1 MRTPRCH
8 RLTRVYWLYRGIR
21 SPPGGT
27 RGKRG
32 QRGERERGKKGR
44 TVGKNGQWTN
54 ERTPSIVYS
63 HATNWGANRFVRVR
77 ILLFVRPW
85 KMSCPD
91 ARDGRGKIFHKH
103 EYFATIAS
111 RYTPVYTGSSVKGRI
126 LRRKPPRL
134 HRVSAPDKSNSF
146 LETILESSRN
156 VARNRDAAF
165 LSPLPDNKS
174 RVVSRE
180 SPRFIDFQ

>member
-32 QRGERERGKKGR
+32 QRGERERKKGR

-111 RYTPVYTGSSVKGRI
+111 QYTPVYTGSSVKGRI

-156 VARNRDAAF
+156 VARNRGTC
-165 LSPLPDNKS
+165 LPFPPPRNKS